1 MKRLALWFILPY
13 RPCQNLPWMSTGMA
27 FEKSLDLIRL
37 AEMAASRHNGVS
49 LVDVVEE
56 FGVNPRTAQRMI
68 RGLEMAFPSVVW
80 STDRER
86 RRWWKLSDTTLLR
99 MQGIRD
105 SELAALDMSI
115 RRAQRDG
122 AIGDVKALMSL
133 RDRLLA
139 AMPSP
144 HARRAE
150 VDAEAVL
157 EAQGYACRPGP
168 KVQVGPRI
176 MGTIAVAIKA
186 PFSLVLTYRGAQ
198 DDEARERTVEPYGLL
213 RGIRQYLIARDL
225 GNGHDFR
232 RFRLDRIEHAT
243 ITGHSFARDPAFDL
257 ETYAAQSFGSWHS
270 DAERVHVVWRFAPSA
285 APVARE
291 FEFHPTQKLIDEPDG
306 SLRVEF
312 TASGWIEMIWHL
324 YQWGD
329 QVEVVAPEQLRAM
342 VEGFQRGD
350 LGVLP

>member
-1 MKRLALWFILPY
+1 MGEESQNGSRSGLLWIGVSVRTSRGWVLDGV
-13 RPCQNLPWMSTGMA
+13 M
-27 FEKSLDLIRL
+27 KSLDLIRL
-37 AEMAASRHNGVS
+37 AEMAAARHNGVS
-49 LVDVVEE
+49 LDDVVEE
-56 FGVNPRTAQRMI
+56 FGVNQRTAQRMI
-68 RGLEMAFPSVVW
+68 RGLEMAFPGMVW

-86 RRWWKLSDTTLLR
+86 RRWWKLRDTTLLR
-99 MQGIRD
+99 MQGICD
-105 SELAALDMSI
+105 SELAVLDMSI
-115 RRAQRDG
+115 RRAQRGG
-122 AIGDVKALMSL
+122 AIDDVKALMSL
-133 RDRLLA
+133 RDRQLA
-139 AMPSP
+139 AIPSS

-198 DDEARERTVEPYGLL
+198 DTEARERTVEPYGLL

-232 RFRLDRIEHAT
+232 RFRLDRIKDTT
-243 ITGHSFARDPAFDL
+243 ITGQSFARDPAFDL

-270 DAERVHVVWRFAPSA
+270 DAEHVRVVWRFAPSA
-285 APVARE
+285 AAVARE

-306 SLRVEF
+306 SPRVEF
-312 TASGWIEMIWHL
+312 TASGWIESIRP
-324 YQWGD
+324 
-329 QVEVVAPEQLRAM
+329 V
-342 VEGFQRGD
+342 
-350 LGVLP
+350 

>member
-1 MKRLALWFILPY
+1 MDRRF
-13 RPCQNLPWMSTGMA
+13 RQNQPWMGAGNTFM
-27 FEKSLDLIRL
+27 KSLDLICV
-37 AEMAASRHNGVS
+37 AQMAASRHKGVS

-68 RGLEMAFPSVVW
+68 RGLETAFPSVVW

-122 AIGDVKALMSL
+122 AIDDVKALMSL
-133 RDRLLA
+133 RDRQLA
-139 AMPSP
+139 AIPSS

-198 DDEARERTVEPYGLL
+198 DTEARERTVEPYGLL

-232 RFRLDRIEHAT
+232 RFRLDRIKDTT
-243 ITGHSFARDPAFDL
+243 ITGQFFARDPAFDL
-257 ETYAAQSFGSWHS
+257 ETYAAQPFGSWYS
-270 DAERVHVVWRFAPSA
+270 DAEHVRVVWRFAPSA
-285 APVARE
+285 TAVARE

-306 SLRVEF
+306 SPRVEF
-312 TASGWIEMIWHL
+312 TASGWIEMVWHL

-329 QVEVVAPEQLRAM
+329 QVEVVAPEPLRAM
-342 VEGFQRGD
+342 VQGFQRGD